1 MREVT
6 RGGEDSIGNGTENG
20 IEDSFN
26 LNNFIH
32 QIFRLVFRA
41 ALLLA
46 GLVLVGSLLVVAAL
60 LLGLWL
66 VRALWARLTG
76 QPVAPWVFRVDPR
89 AQWNRFKRASGSR
102 EQDIGRAARAGSRP
116 GYGDITDVSDVT
128 DVVAREIEPHH
139 PSKDQAQ
146 DRRL

>member
-1 MREVT
+1 M
-6 RGGEDSIGNGTENG
+6 
-20 IEDSFN
+20 
-26 LNNFIH
+26 NNFIH
-32 QIFRLVFRA
+32 QIFRLVFRV
-41 ALLLA
+41 ALLLV
-46 GLVLVGSLLVVAAL
+46 GLVLVGSLLVVAVL

-102 EQDIGRAARAGSRP
+102 EQDIGRAARPGS
-116 GYGDITDVSDVT
+116 GSGDITDVSDVT

-139 PSKDQAQ
+139 PPKDKAP
-146 DRRL
+146 DRSL